1 MQLSSSS
8 TQEQRV
14 NDAGVFHGRNGPRGR
29 ADIGSNGRQ
38 HVGKDKVE
46 DARES
51 GAVSRSASAESG
63 QGGAG
68 GFGKCWAKVRE
79 EDQETGDLM
88 SGSLIDKGREEGGRG
103 GEGEW
108 GIGMVGG
115 VSLEA
120 TEQRALIAWIE
131 EQRARA
137 AAGCLARDRCPL

>member
-1 MQLSSSS
+1 M
-8 TQEQRV
+8 
-14 NDAGVFHGRNGPRGR
+14 
-29 ADIGSNGRQ
+29 
-38 HVGKDKVE
+38 GKDKVE

-103 GEGEW
+103 GEGDW

-120 TEQRALIAWIE
+120 TEQRALIAWME
-131 EQRARA
+131 KQRARA
-137 AAGCLARDRCPL
+137 ATGRLARDRCPLQHSLALCNTLWPVYCPYSVVYSTVVCIRVL